1 MSKLL
6 ERAKQIKHGVES
18 ITDWLGSGGSV
29 CEKQDAQ
36 ERANIC
42 LGCDE
47 NKLGMAVSTPVQAAV
62 KRILEVKNRLSLHVS
77 GEKRLGRCK
86 ICTCE
91 LKLQIWQPQPQVK
104 AELTDEEKENLP
116 AHCWKLK

>member
-1 MSKLL
+1 MNLF
-6 ERAKQIKHGVES
+6 ERARQIKHGVES

-29 CEKQDAQ
+29 CEKQEAQ

-42 LGCDE
+42 LSCDE
-47 NKLGMAVSTPVQAAV
+47 NKLGMSVSTPVQAAV
-62 KRILEVKNRLSLHVS
+62 KRILEVKNRLSLRVS

-91 LKLQIWQPQPQVK
+91 LKLQIWQPQSQVQ
-104 AELTDEEKENLP
+104 AELGSTEKEFLP